1 MDRIQT
7 YMFLNLTQLLMP
19 AYREHFGVLAC
30 NIRHPLIMRGV
41 LLAAFQER
49 SPIILEIA
57 ESEQAYCG
65 WSPEQVVADVRAYV
79 VQLQQQFGY
88 MIPIGLH
95 LDHVQKDESLI
106 LKAVDAGFT
115 SALLDLSKLSDEEN
129 YQRCAAMRKYLDSIG
144 ASLEI
149 EKGIIGFAKD
159 LPDDVELLYTSV
171 EDAVAAVEVVRP
183 HALAIAVGNGHGLYT
198 ETPHIGFERIALIAQ
213 ALAKYQTPLVLH
225 GGSGLPL
232 EAFAHAVEV
241 GIQKVNY
248 ATALSDVL
256 FAHLPPDVRQSMDK
270 AAAIQGTELR
280 KVLGHFKQTITN
292 LPTIITAAIVDAIA
306 EHVSLV
312 LRNGMH
318 SVDKAQQYN

>member
-1 MDRIQT
+1 
-7 YMFLNLTQLLMP
+7 MFLNLTQLLMP

-41 LLAAFQER
+41 LQAAFRDR

-65 WSPEQVVADVRAYV
+65 WSPVQVVADVRTCV

-129 YQRCAAMRKYLDSIG
+129 YQRCAVMRKYLDSVG

-225 GGSGLPL
+225 GGSGLSL

-256 FAHLPPDVRQSMDK
+256 FAHLPADLLQSMDD
-270 AAAIQGTELR
+270 AASMQGTELR
-280 KVLGHFKQTITN
+280 KVLGQFKQTIADLPIAITTMITN
-292 LPTIITAAIVDAIA
+292 VIA
-306 EHVSLV
+306 EHVSGV
-312 LRNGMH
+312 LLNGMH
-318 SVDKAQQYN
+318 SVGKAKQYN

>member
-1 MDRIQT
+1 
-7 YMFLNLTQLLMP
+7 MFLNLTQLLTP
-19 AYREHFGVLAC
+19 AYHEHFGVLSC
-30 NIRHPLIMRGV
+30 NIRHPLIMQGV
-41 LLAAFQER
+41 LQAAFRDR

-65 WSPEQVVADVRAYV
+65 WAPEQVVVDVCDYLA
-79 VQLQQQFGY
+79 QLHKQYGY

-95 LDHVQKDESLI
+95 LDHVQRDESLI
-106 LKAVDAGFT
+106 VRAVEAGFR
-115 SALLDLSKLSDEEN
+115 SALLDLSKLSDTEN
-129 YQRCAAMRKYLDSIG
+129 YQRCAAMRAYLDSVG

-159 LPDDVELLYTSV
+159 LPDDVEQLYTSV

-198 ETPHIGFERIALIAQ
+198 ETPHIGFDRIALIAQ

-225 GGSGLPL
+225 GGSGLSL
-232 EAFAHAVEV
+232 EAFAHAVDV

-256 FAHLPPDVRQSMDK
+256 FAHLPADLRQSMD
-270 AAAIQGTELR
+270 AAASMQSAELR
-280 KVLGHFKQTITN
+280 KVLGQFKQSITD
-292 LPTIITAAIVDAIA
+292 LPIAITAMITDAIA
-306 EHVSLV
+306 EHVHSV
-312 LRNGMH
+312 LREGMH
-318 SVDKAQQYN
+318 STNKAELYRVQL

>member
-1 MDRIQT
+1 
-7 YMFLNLTQLLMP
+7 MFLNLTQLLMP

-106 LKAVDAGFT
+106 LKAVDAGFA
-115 SALLDLSKLSDEEN
+115 SALLDLSKLSDAEN
-129 YQRCAAMRKYLDSIG
+129 YRRCVAMRTYLDSVG

-159 LPDDVELLYTSV
+159 LPHDVEQLYTRV
-171 EDAVAAVEVVRP
+171 EDAVAAVEMVQP

-256 FAHLPPDVRQSMDK
+256 FAHLPADLRQSMDE
-270 AAAIQGTELR
+270 AASMQGTELR
-280 KVLGHFKQTITN
+280 KVLGQFKQSITD
-292 LPTIITAAIVDAIA
+292 LPTPITIVIIEAIA
-306 EHVSLV
+306 EHVSVV
-312 LRNGMH
+312 LRIGMH
-318 SVDKAQQYN
+318 SAAKAKQYN